1 MTTTIIPVE
10 PAPPELPA
18 PPPPPA
24 LPPAPA
30 PPAVVPPTPPTT
42 PDPVPPKPA
51 ADPPL
56 QRAPL
61 WASLPGT
68 AFSILAAVLLGFV
81 AQFTVLGD
89 LGHDR
94 AQKLAYANFRAE
106 LALATA
112 PVNHVDKDGKSPLA
126 AGTAIAVLDIPAIGL
141 REVVLEGTGSGVLTR
156 GPGHRRDTV
165 LPGQAGTSILMAR
178 RAGYGGPFARIGELG
193 AGDKISVVT
202 GQGEH
207 TYEVMGVRRAGDPQ
221 PAALTPGSGR
231 LTLVTA
237 DGTAYLPN
245 NVLRVDAKLTSQVQD
260 TPALAISTQLLP
272 ASDQLM
278 GIELIALVPL
288 VLWGQ
293 LMFVAALGVAWV
305 RQRLGLWH
313 SWLIGIPVMALLGLL
328 VAGQVT
334 RLLPNLI

>member
-1 MTTTIIPVE
+1 MTTTITPVV
-10 PAPPELPA
+10 PAAAPPAAA
-18 PPPPPA
+18 PPAAAPPVPPPVA
-24 LPPAPA
+24 APPTPPAAAPPA
-30 PPAVVPPTPPTT
+30 PPARPG
-42 PDPVPPKPA
+42 
-51 ADPPL
+51 
-56 QRAPL
+56 PL

-81 AQFTVLGD
+81 LQFTVLGD

-112 PVNHVDKDGKSPLA
+112 PVGHVTEDGKTALPS
-126 AGTAIAVLDIPAIGL
+126 GTAVAVIDIPAIGL
-141 REVVLEGTGSGVLTR
+141 REVVFEGTDGGVLTR

-178 RAGYGGPFARIGELG
+178 RAGYGGPFSRIGELSG
-193 AGDKISVVT
+193 GDRISVVT

-221 PAALTPGSGR
+221 PPTLTPGSGR

-245 NVLRVDAKLTSQVQD
+245 NVLRVDAKLTSKVQD
-260 TPALAISTQLLP
+260 TPALAVSTALLP
-272 ASDQLM
+272 PSENLM
-278 GIELIALVPL
+278 GIDLIALVPL

-293 LMFVAALGVAWV
+293 LMFISALAVAWV

-313 SWLIGIPVMALLGLL
+313 AWLIGLPVLAVLGLL

>member
-1 MTTTIIPVE
+1 MY
-10 PAPPELPA
+10 
-18 PPPPPA
+18 
-24 LPPAPA
+24 
-30 PPAVVPPTPPTT
+30 
-42 PDPVPPKPA
+42 KR
-51 ADPPL
+51 
-56 QRAPL
+56 Q
-61 WASLPGT
+61 
-68 AFSILAAVLLGFV
+68 VLLGFV
-81 AQFTVLGD
+81 AQFTVLGE

-94 AQKLAYANFRAE
+94 AQKIAYADFRSE

-112 PVNHVDKDGKSPLA
+112 PVNHVAKDGTSPLA
-126 AGTAIAVLDIPAIGL
+126 EGTAVAVIDIPAIGL
-141 REVVLEGTGSGVLTR
+141 REVVFEGTGSGVLTR

-165 LPGQAGTSILMAR
+165 LPGQAGTSILMGR
-178 RAGYGGPFARIGELG
+178 RAGYGGPFSRIGEL
-193 AGDKISVVT
+193 AGGDRVTVVT

-221 PAALTPGSGR
+221 PSALTPGSGR
-231 LTLVTA
+231 LTLITA
-237 DGTAYLPN
+237 DGTAYLPQ

-260 TPALAISTQLLP
+260 TPAPAISTALLP
-272 ASDQLM
+272 QADQLM

-293 LMFVAALGVAWV
+293 LMFLSALAVAWV

-313 SWLIGIPVMALLGLL
+313 AWLIGVPVLALLGLL